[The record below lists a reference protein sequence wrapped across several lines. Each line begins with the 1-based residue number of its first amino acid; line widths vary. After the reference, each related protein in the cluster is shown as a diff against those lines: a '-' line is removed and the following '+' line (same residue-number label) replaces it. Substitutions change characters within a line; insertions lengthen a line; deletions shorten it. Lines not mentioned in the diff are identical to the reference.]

1 MKGLLNLYAVP
12 GSGRVLRSF
21 RGSTCGCYLLPSFV
35 TYYRYLIKF
44 YNIYIII
51 SPSFN
56 IPSCMI
62 VYVNLASY

>member
-1 MKGLLNLYAVP
+1 MDV
-12 GSGRVLRSF
+12 
-21 RGSTCGCYLLPSFV
+21 TYLLPSYASFV
-35 TYYRYLIKF
+35 TYRYLIKF